1 MQLSLVLCLACLLTG
16 CAVTQ
21 DQNTPVSERHEVD
34 RATGRGY
41 WIYVPSGYRADT
53 PAPLIVTCHGTP
65 PYDVSSMH
73 IREWKAIAQQNGC
86 IVVAPELIATDGI
99 FGDGPITGMV
109 ADERFILSLVSELGY
124 RYNIDRAN
132 VLITGFSGGG
142 FPTYWV
148 GLRHPDVFTTV
159 VARNCNFSQSNTE
172 GWWTP
177 ESLRTPVKVYYGQND
192 PGVIKSQSEQAIG
205 YLRARFLGG
214 NRGDP
219 RRRARTPSGSGDG
232 LLSPSLEGA
241 AAVDRGASGRRS
253 ASGEPITRA
262 RH

>member
-1 MQLSLVLCLACLLTG
+1 MPELSLVLCLACLLTG

-34 RATGRGY
+34 RTTGRGY

-53 PAPLIVTCHGTP
+53 PSEPLIVTCHGTP

-73 IREWKAIAQQNGC
+73 IREWKKPCRAERLHRGRAGADRHRRHLRRRADHRHGRRRA
-86 IVVAPELIATDGI
+86 VHPLAGER
-99 FGDGPITGMV
+99 TGLPLQH
-109 ADERFILSLVSELGY
+109 RP
-124 RYNIDRAN
+124 RKHAN
-132 VLITGFSGGG
+132 HGF
-142 FPTYWV
+142 FRWQLPTYWV

-177 ESLRTPVKVYYGQND
+177 ESLARRSKFTTAET
-192 PGVIKSQSEQAIG
+192 I
-205 YLRARFLGG
+205 RASSRASRSRPLVTCARPGG

-219 RRRARTPSGSGDG
+219 RPGHERHPEVAMDFFRRHWKAP
-232 LLSPSLEGA
+232 